1 MPGHGLQA
9 RGIAREQKMIYA
21 GMTLF
26 LEQGYERTTTA
37 QIARKAG
44 MSPASFFAAFEN
56 KEALLLRLTQIMFRS
71 QFSRAEKMLPA
82 DQSPLLLYAM
92 ETGLQLHIAE
102 CSEPLRDL
110 YVTAYSLPSTSDFI
124 NRSMTP
130 RLRQIF
136 SRWMKRA
143 DDSELFELELA
154 SAGVTRSYMSISDCA
169 PDVILA
175 AYSGFSEEEYNML
188 SQIAPTVAYPSVAWS
203 TTWREET
210 IVDAT
215 AMGMK
220 SEGEALVA
228 ETDAMIQKKLAEYPA
243 IEGKKAAF
251 FWLSASDLSTFYI
264 YTTLDPRAA
273 FLTDLGMP
281 LPDSVAALDNGKDFA
296 LTVSAENANQFSD
309 VEIIITYGTD
319 ELLTALQADPLL
331 SEISAVK
338 NGAVVLL
345 DSSDDLAASSTPS
358 ILSIPYT
365 IDRYLEVLN
374 AAAEKAV

>member
-82 DQSPLLLYAM
+82 GQSPLLLYAM
-92 ETGLQLHIAE
+92 ETGLQLHIA
-102 CSEPLRDL
+102 
-110 YVTAYSLPSTSDFI
+110 AYSLPSTSDFI

-154 SAGVTRSYMSISDCA
+154 SAGVTRSYMSVPCDMYFTMERKIRRYLSCCFRLYCVPEKEYA
-169 PDVILA
+169 PYVERVLQTDLH
-175 AYSGFSEEEYNML
+175 
-188 SQIAPTVAYPSVAWS
+188 QVA
-203 TTWREET
+203 EN
-210 IVDAT
+210 I
-215 AMGMK
+215 
-220 SEGEALVA
+220 VA
-228 ETDAMIQKKLAEYPA
+228 ETVQ
-243 IEGKKAAF
+243 
-251 FWLSASDLSTFYI
+251 
-264 YTTLDPRAA
+264 
-273 FLTDLGMP
+273 
-281 LPDSVAALDNGKDFA
+281 
-296 LTVSAENANQFSD
+296 
-309 VEIIITYGTD
+309 
-319 ELLTALQADPLL
+319 
-331 SEISAVK
+331 
-338 NGAVVLL
+338 
-345 DSSDDLAASSTPS
+345 
-358 ILSIPYT
+358 
-365 IDRYLEVLN
+365 N
-374 AAAEKAV
+374 AAAAFAATMGAAADEN

>member
-154 SAGVTRSYMSISDCA
+154 SAGVTRSYMSVPCDMYFTMERKIRRYLSCCFRIYCVPEKEYEESANKAAAVIYA
-169 PDVILA
+169 PYVERVLQTDLH
-175 AYSGFSEEEYNML
+175 
-188 SQIAPTVAYPSVAWS
+188 QVA
-203 TTWREET
+203 EN
-210 IVDAT
+210 I
-215 AMGMK
+215 
-220 SEGEALVA
+220 VA
-228 ETDAMIQKKLAEYPA
+228 ETVQ
-243 IEGKKAAF
+243 
-251 FWLSASDLSTFYI
+251 
-264 YTTLDPRAA
+264 
-273 FLTDLGMP
+273 
-281 LPDSVAALDNGKDFA
+281 
-296 LTVSAENANQFSD
+296 
-309 VEIIITYGTD
+309 
-319 ELLTALQADPLL
+319 
-331 SEISAVK
+331 
-338 NGAVVLL
+338 
-345 DSSDDLAASSTPS
+345 
-358 ILSIPYT
+358 
-365 IDRYLEVLN
+365 N
-374 AAAEKAV
+374 AAAAFAATMGAAADEN

>member
-71 QFSRAEKMLPA
+71 QFSRAEKML
-82 DQSPLLLYAM
+82 
-92 ETGLQLHIAE
+92 
-102 CSEPLRDL
+102 RDL

-154 SAGVTRSYMSISDCA
+154 SAGVTRSYMSVPCDMYFTMERKIRRYLSCCFRIYCVPEKEYA
-169 PDVILA
+169 PYVERVLQTDLHQVAENIGPECR
-175 AYSGFSEEEYNML
+175 SGLRCDHGSSCGRKL
-188 SQIAPTVAYPSVAWS
+188 SQKNPAGVADSGRISLYEGLIQNVATS
-203 TTWREET
+203 FFAGSAGVTRMA
-210 IVDAT
+210 VR
-215 AMGMK
+215 MGP
-220 SEGEALVA
+220 V
-228 ETDAMIQKKLAEYPA
+228 
-243 IEGKKAAF
+243 
-251 FWLSASDLSTFYI
+251 
-264 YTTLDPRAA
+264 PR
-273 FLTDLGMP
+273 
-281 LPDSVAALDNGKDFA
+281 
-296 LTVSAENANQFSD
+296 
-309 VEIIITYGTD
+309 
-319 ELLTALQADPLL
+319 
-331 SEISAVK
+331 
-338 NGAVVLL
+338 
-345 DSSDDLAASSTPS
+345 
-358 ILSIPYT
+358 
-365 IDRYLEVLN
+365 
-374 AAAEKAV
+374 

>member
-26 LEQGYERTTTA
+26 LEQCYERTTTA

-154 SAGVTRSYMSISDCA
+154 SAGVTRSYMSVPCDMYFTMERKIRRYLSCCFRLYCVPEKEYA
-169 PDVILA
+169 PYVERVLQTDLH
-175 AYSGFSEEEYNML
+175 
-188 SQIAPTVAYPSVAWS
+188 QVA
-203 TTWREET
+203 EN
-210 IVDAT
+210 I
-215 AMGMK
+215 
-220 SEGEALVA
+220 VA
-228 ETDAMIQKKLAEYPA
+228 ETVQ
-243 IEGKKAAF
+243 
-251 FWLSASDLSTFYI
+251 
-264 YTTLDPRAA
+264 
-273 FLTDLGMP
+273 
-281 LPDSVAALDNGKDFA
+281 
-296 LTVSAENANQFSD
+296 
-309 VEIIITYGTD
+309 
-319 ELLTALQADPLL
+319 
-331 SEISAVK
+331 
-338 NGAVVLL
+338 
-345 DSSDDLAASSTPS
+345 
-358 ILSIPYT
+358 
-365 IDRYLEVLN
+365 N
-374 AAAEKAV
+374 AAAAFAATMGAAADEN

>member
-26 LEQGYERTTTA
+26 LEQGYGRTTTA

-154 SAGVTRSYMSISDCA
+154 SAGVTRSYMSVPCNMYFTMERKIRRYLSCCFRIYCV
-169 PDVILA
+169 P
-175 AYSGFSEEEYNML
+175 EKEYATYVERVL
-188 SQIAPTVAYPSVAWS
+188 QTDLHQVA
-203 TTWREET
+203 EN
-210 IVDAT
+210 I
-215 AMGMK
+215 
-220 SEGEALVA
+220 VA
-228 ETDAMIQKKLAEYPA
+228 ETVQ
-243 IEGKKAAF
+243 
-251 FWLSASDLSTFYI
+251 
-264 YTTLDPRAA
+264 
-273 FLTDLGMP
+273 
-281 LPDSVAALDNGKDFA
+281 
-296 LTVSAENANQFSD
+296 
-309 VEIIITYGTD
+309 
-319 ELLTALQADPLL
+319 
-331 SEISAVK
+331 
-338 NGAVVLL
+338 
-345 DSSDDLAASSTPS
+345 
-358 ILSIPYT
+358 
-365 IDRYLEVLN
+365 N
-374 AAAEKAV
+374 AAAAFAATMGAAADEN

>member
-143 DDSELFELELA
+143 DDSELFELDKYPELGMEVAAGNIAALVVDSAVADALIKSNPELA
-154 SAGVTRSYMSISDCA
+154 
-169 PDVILA
+169 LA
-175 AYSGFSEEEYNML
+175 AFEFDPNEVNYG
-188 SQIAPTVAYPSVAWS
+188 
-203 TTWREET
+203 
-210 IVDAT
+210 
-215 AMGMK
+215 
-220 SEGEALVA
+220 
-228 ETDAMIQKKLAEYPA
+228 
-243 IEGKKAAF
+243 KAAVIAKGNEDF
-251 FWLSASDLSTFYI
+251 VAAVNEVITKVASDG
-264 YTTLDPRAA
+264 A
-273 FLTDLGMP
+273 FQKAYDDAVALA
-281 LPDSVAALDNGKDFA
+281 DSMG
-296 LTVSAENANQFSD
+296 
-309 VEIIITYGTD
+309 
-319 ELLTALQADPLL
+319 
-331 SEISAVK
+331 
-338 NGAVVLL
+338 
-345 DSSDDLAASSTPS
+345 
-358 ILSIPYT
+358 
-365 IDRYLEVLN
+365 LEMD
-374 AAAEKAV
+374 

>member
-26 LEQGYERTTTA
+26 LEQGYGRTTTA

-130 RLRQIF
+130 RLRQI
-136 SRWMKRA
+136 
-143 DDSELFELELA
+143 
-154 SAGVTRSYMSISDCA
+154 
-169 PDVILA
+169 
-175 AYSGFSEEEYNML
+175 L
-188 SQIAPTVAYPSVAWS
+188 SPIH
-203 TTWREET
+203 
-210 IVDAT
+210 I
-215 AMGMK
+215 
-220 SEGEALVA
+220 
-228 ETDAMIQKKLAEYPA
+228 
-243 IEGKKAAF
+243 
-251 FWLSASDLSTFYI
+251 
-264 YTTLDPRAA
+264 
-273 FLTDLGMP
+273 
-281 LPDSVAALDNGKDFA
+281 
-296 LTVSAENANQFSD
+296 
-309 VEIIITYGTD
+309 
-319 ELLTALQADPLL
+319 
-331 SEISAVK
+331 
-338 NGAVVLL
+338 
-345 DSSDDLAASSTPS
+345 
-358 ILSIPYT
+358 
-365 IDRYLEVLN
+365 
-374 AAAEKAV
+374 

>member
-143 DDSELFELELA
+143 DDSELFELEKYPALA
-154 SAGVTRSYMSISDCA
+154 LEVQNGNIAGLVVDQAVGESLIATSNGGLEVSNFA
-169 PDVILA
+169 
-175 AYSGFSEEEYNML
+175 FTSEEA
-188 SQIAPTVAYPSVAWS
+188 SFGKAVVAAK
-203 TTWREET
+203 
-210 IVDAT
+210 
-215 AMGMK
+215 G
-220 SEGEALVA
+220 SEDL
-228 ETDAMIQKKLAEYPA
+228 LAEVNTVINQVVNDGSYL
-243 IEGKKAAF
+243 KAYDEA
-251 FWLSASDLSTFYI
+251 
-264 YTTLDPRAA
+264 
-273 FLTDLGMP
+273 
-281 LPDSVAALDNGKDFA
+281 
-296 LTVSAENANQFSD
+296 
-309 VEIIITYGTD
+309 VE
-319 ELLTALQADPLL
+319 
-331 SEISAVK
+331 
-338 NGAVVLL
+338 
-345 DSSDDLAASSTPS
+345 LAASMG
-358 ILSIPYT
+358 L
-365 IDRYLEVLN
+365 
-374 AAAEKAV
+374 

>member
-26 LEQGYERTTTA
+26 LEQGYGRTTTA

-92 ETGLQLHIAE
+92 ETGLQLHVAE

-154 SAGVTRSYMSISDCA
+154 SAGVTRSYMSVPCDMYFTMERKIRR
-169 PDVILA
+169 
-175 AYSGFSEEEYNML
+175 YL
-188 SQIAPTVAYPSVAWS
+188 SCCFRIYCVPEKNTPLMW
-203 TTWREET
+203 
-210 IVDAT
+210 
-215 AMGMK
+215 
-220 SEGEALVA
+220 
-228 ETDAMIQKKLAEYPA
+228 
-243 IEGKKAAF
+243 
-251 FWLSASDLSTFYI
+251 SASCRRICIRWRRTSSQKRSRMPQRPSLRPWE
-264 YTTLDPRAA
+264 LPR
-273 FLTDLGMP
+273 TRTESKKSCRSG
-281 LPDSVAALDNGKDFA
+281 
-296 LTVSAENANQFSD
+296 
-309 VEIIITYGTD
+309 
-319 ELLTALQADPLL
+319 
-331 SEISAVK
+331 
-338 NGAVVLL
+338 
-345 DSSDDLAASSTPS
+345 
-358 ILSIPYT
+358 
-365 IDRYLEVLN
+365 
-374 AAAEKAV
+374 

>member
-26 LEQGYERTTTA
+26 LEQGYGRTTTA

-56 KEALLLRLTQIMFRS
+56 KEA
-71 QFSRAEKMLPA
+71 
-82 DQSPLLLYAM
+82 LLLYAM

-154 SAGVTRSYMSISDCA
+154 SAGVTRSYMSVPCDMYFTMERKIRRYLSCCFRIYCVPEKEYA
-169 PDVILA
+169 PYVERVLQTDLH
-175 AYSGFSEEEYNML
+175 
-188 SQIAPTVAYPSVAWS
+188 QVA
-203 TTWREET
+203 EN
-210 IVDAT
+210 I
-215 AMGMK
+215 
-220 SEGEALVA
+220 VA
-228 ETDAMIQKKLAEYPA
+228 ETVQ
-243 IEGKKAAF
+243 
-251 FWLSASDLSTFYI
+251 
-264 YTTLDPRAA
+264 
-273 FLTDLGMP
+273 
-281 LPDSVAALDNGKDFA
+281 
-296 LTVSAENANQFSD
+296 
-309 VEIIITYGTD
+309 
-319 ELLTALQADPLL
+319 
-331 SEISAVK
+331 
-338 NGAVVLL
+338 
-345 DSSDDLAASSTPS
+345 
-358 ILSIPYT
+358 
-365 IDRYLEVLN
+365 N
-374 AAAEKAV
+374 AAAAFAATMGAAADEN

>member
-143 DDSELFELELA
+143 DDSELFELEKYPALA
-154 SAGVTRSYMSISDCA
+154 LEVQCHAELYVRPVRYVLHDGAEDPPLSFVLLPPLLRAGKRIRPLCGARPADGSASGGGEHRRRNGPECRSGLRCDHGSSCRRKLSQKNPAGVADSGRISLYEGLIQNVATSFFAGSAGVTRMA
-169 PDVILA
+169 V
-175 AYSGFSEEEYNML
+175 
-188 SQIAPTVAYPSVAWS
+188 
-203 TTWREET
+203 R
-210 IVDAT
+210 
-215 AMGMK
+215 MGP
-220 SEGEALVA
+220 V
-228 ETDAMIQKKLAEYPA
+228 
-243 IEGKKAAF
+243 
-251 FWLSASDLSTFYI
+251 
-264 YTTLDPRAA
+264 PR
-273 FLTDLGMP
+273 
-281 LPDSVAALDNGKDFA
+281 
-296 LTVSAENANQFSD
+296 
-309 VEIIITYGTD
+309 
-319 ELLTALQADPLL
+319 
-331 SEISAVK
+331 
-338 NGAVVLL
+338 
-345 DSSDDLAASSTPS
+345 
-358 ILSIPYT
+358 
-365 IDRYLEVLN
+365 
-374 AAAEKAV
+374 

>member
-56 KEALLLRLTQIMFRS
+56 KEA
-71 QFSRAEKMLPA
+71 
-82 DQSPLLLYAM
+82 LLLYAM

-154 SAGVTRSYMSISDCA
+154 SAGVTRSYMSVPCDMYFTMERKIRRYLSCCFRLYCVPEKEYA
-169 PDVILA
+169 PYVERVLQTDLH
-175 AYSGFSEEEYNML
+175 
-188 SQIAPTVAYPSVAWS
+188 QVA
-203 TTWREET
+203 EN
-210 IVDAT
+210 I
-215 AMGMK
+215 
-220 SEGEALVA
+220 VA
-228 ETDAMIQKKLAEYPA
+228 ETVQ
-243 IEGKKAAF
+243 
-251 FWLSASDLSTFYI
+251 
-264 YTTLDPRAA
+264 
-273 FLTDLGMP
+273 
-281 LPDSVAALDNGKDFA
+281 
-296 LTVSAENANQFSD
+296 
-309 VEIIITYGTD
+309 
-319 ELLTALQADPLL
+319 
-331 SEISAVK
+331 
-338 NGAVVLL
+338 
-345 DSSDDLAASSTPS
+345 
-358 ILSIPYT
+358 
-365 IDRYLEVLN
+365 N
-374 AAAEKAV
+374 AAAAFAATMGAAADEN

>member
-56 KEALLLRLTQIMFRS
+56 KEA
-71 QFSRAEKMLPA
+71 
-82 DQSPLLLYAM
+82 PLLLYAM

-154 SAGVTRSYMSISDCA
+154 SAGVTRSYMSVPCDMYFTMERKIRRYLSCCFRIYCVPEKEYA
-169 PDVILA
+169 PYVERVLQADLHH
-175 AYSGFSEEEYNML
+175 
-188 SQIAPTVAYPSVAWS
+188 VA
-203 TTWREET
+203 EN
-210 IVDAT
+210 I
-215 AMGMK
+215 
-220 SEGEALVA
+220 VA
-228 ETDAMIQKKLAEYPA
+228 ETVQ
-243 IEGKKAAF
+243 
-251 FWLSASDLSTFYI
+251 
-264 YTTLDPRAA
+264 
-273 FLTDLGMP
+273 
-281 LPDSVAALDNGKDFA
+281 
-296 LTVSAENANQFSD
+296 
-309 VEIIITYGTD
+309 
-319 ELLTALQADPLL
+319 
-331 SEISAVK
+331 
-338 NGAVVLL
+338 
-345 DSSDDLAASSTPS
+345 
-358 ILSIPYT
+358 
-365 IDRYLEVLN
+365 N
-374 AAAEKAV
+374 AAAAFAATMGAAADEN

>member
-154 SAGVTRSYMSISDCA
+154 SAGVTRSYMSVPCDIVLHDGAEDPPLSFVLLPPLLRAGKRIRPLCGARPADGSA
-169 PDVILA
+169 
-175 AYSGFSEEEYNML
+175 SGGGEHRRRNGPECRSGLRCDHGSSCGRKL
-188 SQIAPTVAYPSVAWS
+188 SQKIMPEWLT
-203 TTWREET
+203 
-210 IVDAT
+210 
-215 AMGMK
+215 
-220 SEGEALVA
+220 
-228 ETDAMIQKKLAEYPA
+228 PA
-243 IEGKKAAF
+243 GF
-251 FWLSASDLSTFYI
+251 RYM
-264 YTTLDPRAA
+264 RA
-273 FLTDLGMP
+273 
-281 LPDSVAALDNGKDFA
+281 
-296 LTVSAENANQFSD
+296 
-309 VEIIITYGTD
+309 
-319 ELLTALQADPLL
+319 
-331 SEISAVK
+331 
-338 NGAVVLL
+338 
-345 DSSDDLAASSTPS
+345 
-358 ILSIPYT
+358 
-365 IDRYLEVLN
+365 
-374 AAAEKAV
+374 

>member
-56 KEALLLRLTQIMFRS
+56 KEA
-71 QFSRAEKMLPA
+71 
-82 DQSPLLLYAM
+82 LLLYAM

-154 SAGVTRSYMSISDCA
+154 SAGVTRSYMSVPCDMYFTMERKIRRYLSCCFRIYCVPEKEYA
-169 PDVILA
+169 PYVERVLQTDLH
-175 AYSGFSEEEYNML
+175 
-188 SQIAPTVAYPSVAWS
+188 QVA
-203 TTWREET
+203 EN
-210 IVDAT
+210 I
-215 AMGMK
+215 
-220 SEGEALVA
+220 VA
-228 ETDAMIQKKLAEYPA
+228 ETVQ
-243 IEGKKAAF
+243 
-251 FWLSASDLSTFYI
+251 
-264 YTTLDPRAA
+264 
-273 FLTDLGMP
+273 
-281 LPDSVAALDNGKDFA
+281 
-296 LTVSAENANQFSD
+296 
-309 VEIIITYGTD
+309 
-319 ELLTALQADPLL
+319 
-331 SEISAVK
+331 
-338 NGAVVLL
+338 
-345 DSSDDLAASSTPS
+345 
-358 ILSIPYT
+358 
-365 IDRYLEVLN
+365 N
-374 AAAEKAV
+374 AAAAFAATMGAAADEN

>member
-26 LEQGYERTTTA
+26 LEQGYGRTTTA

-71 QFSRAEKMLPA
+71 QFSRAE
-82 DQSPLLLYAM
+82 

-154 SAGVTRSYMSISDCA
+154 SAGVTRSYMSVPCDMYFTMERKIRRYLSCCFRIYCVPEKEYA
-169 PDVILA
+169 PYVERVLQTDLH
-175 AYSGFSEEEYNML
+175 
-188 SQIAPTVAYPSVAWS
+188 QVA
-203 TTWREET
+203 EN
-210 IVDAT
+210 I
-215 AMGMK
+215 
-220 SEGEALVA
+220 VA
-228 ETDAMIQKKLAEYPA
+228 ETVQ
-243 IEGKKAAF
+243 
-251 FWLSASDLSTFYI
+251 
-264 YTTLDPRAA
+264 
-273 FLTDLGMP
+273 
-281 LPDSVAALDNGKDFA
+281 
-296 LTVSAENANQFSD
+296 
-309 VEIIITYGTD
+309 
-319 ELLTALQADPLL
+319 
-331 SEISAVK
+331 
-338 NGAVVLL
+338 
-345 DSSDDLAASSTPS
+345 
-358 ILSIPYT
+358 
-365 IDRYLEVLN
+365 N
-374 AAAEKAV
+374 AAAAFAATMGAAADEN

>member
-26 LEQGYERTTTA
+26 LEQGYGRTTTA

-136 SRWMKRA
+136 SRWMNHA
-143 DDSELFELELA
+143 ELYVRPVRYVLHDGAE
-154 SAGVTRSYMSISDCA
+154 D
-169 PDVILA
+169 
-175 AYSGFSEEEYNML
+175 
-188 SQIAPTVAYPSVAWS
+188 PS
-203 TTWREET
+203 
-210 IVDAT
+210 
-215 AMGMK
+215 
-220 SEGEALVA
+220 
-228 ETDAMIQKKLAEYPA
+228 
-243 IEGKKAAF
+243 
-251 FWLSASDLSTFYI
+251 
-264 YTTLDPRAA
+264 
-273 FLTDLGMP
+273 
-281 LPDSVAALDNGKDFA
+281 LPF
-296 LTVSAENANQFSD
+296 
-309 VEIIITYGTD
+309 
-319 ELLTALQADPLL
+319 
-331 SEISAVK
+331 
-338 NGAVVLL
+338 VLL
-345 DSSDDLAASSTPS
+345 PHLLRAGKGIRPLCGARPAGGPASRGREHRCGDGSECRS
-358 ILSIPYT
+358 GLRCDHGSCRGRELSHKKSC
-365 IDRYLEVLN
+365 RSG
-374 AAAEKAV
+374 

>member
-26 LEQGYERTTTA
+26 LEQGYGRTTTA

-56 KEALLLRLTQIMFRS
+56 KEA
-71 QFSRAEKMLPA
+71 
-82 DQSPLLLYAM
+82 LLLYAM

-154 SAGVTRSYMSISDCA
+154 SAGVTRSYMSVPCNMYFTMERKIRRYLSCCFRIYCVPEKEYA
-169 PDVILA
+169 PYVERVLQADLHH
-175 AYSGFSEEEYNML
+175 
-188 SQIAPTVAYPSVAWS
+188 VA
-203 TTWREET
+203 EN
-210 IVDAT
+210 I
-215 AMGMK
+215 
-220 SEGEALVA
+220 VA
-228 ETDAMIQKKLAEYPA
+228 ETVQ
-243 IEGKKAAF
+243 
-251 FWLSASDLSTFYI
+251 
-264 YTTLDPRAA
+264 
-273 FLTDLGMP
+273 
-281 LPDSVAALDNGKDFA
+281 
-296 LTVSAENANQFSD
+296 
-309 VEIIITYGTD
+309 
-319 ELLTALQADPLL
+319 
-331 SEISAVK
+331 
-338 NGAVVLL
+338 
-345 DSSDDLAASSTPS
+345 
-358 ILSIPYT
+358 
-365 IDRYLEVLN
+365 N
-374 AAAEKAV
+374 AAAAFAATMGAAADEN